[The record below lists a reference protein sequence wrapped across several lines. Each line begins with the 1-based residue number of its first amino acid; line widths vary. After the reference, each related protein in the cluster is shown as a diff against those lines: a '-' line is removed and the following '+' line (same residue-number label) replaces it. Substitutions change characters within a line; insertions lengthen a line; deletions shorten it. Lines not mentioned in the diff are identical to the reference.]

1 MYEGMGSEQQRRD
14 TQWKAVSAQFKVSV
28 CLSIATAIAA
38 EGLARWSQSS
48 SMLGNAWDADSR
60 VMIYVSLLYVVILP
74 VLLVRIFAA
83 LREYRV
89 PTRAL
94 GDRLLFAALAVATL
108 PLIIALPILLLVM
121 GPQAV
126 GSAHAAYMLFAMS
139 LPGMAVGG
147 SVLAYAAA
155 LAVWMLFGGMRRM
168 MSTRG

>member
-1 MYEGMGSEQQRRD
+1 MYGGMGSEQQRRD

-28 CLSIATAIAA
+28 CLSIATAIGADC
-38 EGLARWSQSS
+38 LARWSTSPG
-48 SMLGNAWDADSR
+48 MLGDAWGVGPR
-60 VMIYVSLLYVVILP
+60 VMIYVALLYAVVLP

-83 LREYRV
+83 LREYTV